1 MNYPQVSNPVLAD
14 WVAGICNA
22 LTQNGALKSH
32 VDMIAEAADRLRL
45 WDVPVEQIEEVRRKQ
60 AEARR
65 ESAPLR
71 RKRVHL

>member
-1 MNYPQVSNPVLAD
+1 MDIHNLPNAELA
-14 WVAGICNA
+14 AQLLC
-22 LTQNGALKSH
+22 L
-32 VDMIAEAADRLRL
+32 AEAFGEPTAAPIQEAAARLRL
-45 WDVPVEQIEEVRRKQ
+45 WDVPVEQLAEVRRKQ